1 MKVHIDQVL
10 EVYKTHLKNLT
21 ELFCAKQYK
30 FSLLTKLL
38 GLSYNTKHI
47 NTKYRLFCDQN
58 KSGDI
63 ATSYIPTD
71 QQPANS
77 FTKALSPIKF
87 SLSISAICYELKSL
101 ELDNRTTLV
110 LSNTRELDRELF
122 YKLVYLIQSYRW
134 SMLITVHPTLNNHMQ
149 SMRPTCGV
157 HVV

>member
-1 MKVHIDQVL
+1 MHTDQVL

-21 ELFCAKQYK
+21 EFFCAKQYK

-38 GLSYNTKHI
+38 GLSHNTKHI

-87 SLSISAICYELKSL
+87 SLSISAIGLMQILLVEQVCCVYVYSQLFW
-101 ELDNRTTLV
+101 TYFFMYTL
-110 LSNTRELDRELF
+110 S
-122 YKLVYLIQSYRW
+122 
-134 SMLITVHPTLNNHMQ
+134 IT
-149 SMRPTCGV
+149 
-157 HVV
+157 